1 MHEEEKVCTVKRIE
15 SGKTKR
21 MGNQLRVRK
30 TGRILFKYAVY
41 LFLVVLISFFLPRMI
56 PGSPLSAIAG
66 EGSGYSGTIPAA
78 ALKQFEEYY
87 APELPMHMQ
96 FARYLKNLFRLD
108 LGYSFFY
115 KTPVIDRILGAAGWT
130 LRLSLTALLLASVIG
145 ITLGAAMALSGR
157 GHGVALLPPLL
168 AVQSVPTFLLAAVLQ
183 IVLAYKLRLFPA
195 TGAVT
200 PGMLPGQPGY
210 LADMLRHMTLP
221 LIILT
226 ISEIPSIAIFAYGST
241 MKIKR
246 MPYVAF
252 ARYLNISPRQIRWKF
267 IIKNIMPDLMGK
279 LNIQAIMC
287 IMGSMFVEAVFSFPG
302 LGQLLKNATNYRDYP
317 LMQGILLISCLYGI
331 GINLIF
337 EMLLTRQTRVS

>member
-1 MHEEEKVCTVKRIE
+1 MHEEEKGCT
-15 SGKTKR
+15 GKR
-21 MGNQLRVRK
+21 MNTGNM
-30 TGRILFKYAVY
+30 GGILFKYAVY

-56 PGSPLSAIAG
+56 PGSPLHAIAG
-66 EGSGYSGTIPAA
+66 EGSGYSDTIPSE

-87 APELPMHMQ
+87 APHLPLHIQ
-96 FARYLKNLFRLD
+96 FARYLKNLLRLD

-115 KTPVIDRILGAAGWT
+115 KTPVIDRILAAAGWT
-130 LRLSLTALLLASVIG
+130 LRLSLSALLLASAAG
-145 ITLGAAMALSGR
+145 IILGVSMALAGKGR
-157 GHGVALLPPLL
+157 GAVLLPPLL
-168 AVQSVPTFLLAAVLQ
+168 ALQSIPTFLLAAVLQ
-183 IVLAYKLRLFPA
+183 IILAYKLRLFPA

-210 LADMLRHMTLP
+210 LADMLRHMALP
-221 LIILT
+221 LLILT

-241 MKIKR
+241 LKIKR

-252 ARYLNISPRQIRWKF
+252 ARYLNIAPRQIRLKF

-317 LMQGILLISCLYGI
+317 LMQGILLVSCLYGI
-331 GINLIF
+331 AVNLIF